1 MFPSIGP
8 IDTAIVLIYFASIIL
23 MGVFLSGRQNSTE
36 EYFLG
41 RRSMNWFVVGISIQ
55 ASLVSTISYLSV
67 PGEQIKNGFVFH
79 AAQLGVFPSIL
90 VINYLLL
97 PYFMRMRITTIYE
110 LFERRFDVKVRIVG
124 AVIFIF
130 FRLIWI
136 GLIVYTAS
144 FALTEITGWPM
155 SAIIVGL
162 AIIGTIYTWL
172 GGLRAVMWTDLIQW
186 FLLFGGSLFS
196 IAYVMYKTS
205 TGLND
210 WYQMATLVP
219 HEPQPIFDMDPRVR
233 ITAFGV
239 ILATF
244 FSKICNHGTDQVAV
258 QRYLSTPSP
267 QAARK
272 SFLVYTAS
280 SLLLTIVL
288 ATLGLALTSYAQYS
302 PQGFGWEGP
311 SNPDKVFPW
320 FIAHS
325 LPVGVRG
332 IVVAGLL
339 SAAMSSID
347 SGINSLSSV
356 VTVDFYERFLK
367 TNVNNWSTL
376 RVAKLVTL
384 FSGGLSIAMA
394 FVMQLIEG
402 NLFEVMN
409 KSTGGLPGTLGMI
422 LLAGILLP
430 RCGSNLVLVGASVSM
445 IFGWLITYSAE
456 IFGQQWGISF
466 MWIIPGGCIS
476 GLLVVSILSWIL
488 PTKCRETCIQQP

>member
-41 RRSMNWFVVGISIQ
+41 KRSMNWFVVGISIN

-205 TGLND
+205 TG
-210 WYQMATLVP
+210 
-219 HEPQPIFDMDPRVR
+219 
-233 ITAFGV
+233 
-239 ILATF
+239 
-244 FSKICNHGTDQVAV
+244 
-258 QRYLSTPSP
+258 
-267 QAARK
+267 
-272 SFLVYTAS
+272 
-280 SLLLTIVL
+280 
-288 ATLGLALTSYAQYS
+288 
-302 PQGFGWEGP
+302 
-311 SNPDKVFPW
+311 
-320 FIAHS
+320 
-325 LPVGVRG
+325 
-332 IVVAGLL
+332 AG
-339 SAAMSSID
+339 
-347 SGINSLSSV
+347 
-356 VTVDFYERFLK
+356 
-367 TNVNNWSTL
+367 
-376 RVAKLVTL
+376 
-384 FSGGLSIAMA
+384 
-394 FVMQLIEG
+394 
-402 NLFEVMN
+402 
-409 KSTGGLPGTLGMI
+409 
-422 LLAGILLP
+422 
-430 RCGSNLVLVGASVSM
+430 GS
-445 IFGWLITYSAE
+445 
-456 IFGQQWGISF
+456 
-466 MWIIPGGCIS
+466 
-476 GLLVVSILSWIL
+476 
-488 PTKCRETCIQQP
+488 